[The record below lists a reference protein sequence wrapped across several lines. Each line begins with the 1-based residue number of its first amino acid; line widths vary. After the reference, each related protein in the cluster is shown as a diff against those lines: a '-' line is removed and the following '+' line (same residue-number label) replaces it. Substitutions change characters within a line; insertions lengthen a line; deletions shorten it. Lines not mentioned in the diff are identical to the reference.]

1 MKKTIFTIYMMFCF
15 MVSNAQYKVSIS
27 SSGIEVRRENT
38 NELLYNI
45 KEVSAISIKNLPD
58 TNSLNVNK
66 LITVYSASLQYILY
80 YSTISLVSTDGMTY
94 SPPTSIADFI
104 SKLTSSSGTKVETTI
119 VTENYSGIK
128 SSTSPTDI
136 NIPAI
141 IKQGFIQ
148 WTNVG
153 TGTVTINSPQG
164 GSIVLNSSA
173 TYISYPPATGLQ
185 YSGLSIVLSGGATIQ
200 WQFSY

>member
-1 MKKTIFTIYMMFCF
+1 
-15 MVSNAQYKVSIS
+15 MVSNAQYKVNIS
-27 SSGIEVRRENT
+27 SNGIEVRRENT
-38 NELLYNI
+38 NEVLYNI

-58 TNSLNVNK
+58 INSLNIDK

-80 YSTISLVSTDGMTY
+80 YSTISSVSTDGMTY
-94 SPPTSIADFI
+94 LPPTSIADFI
-104 SKLTSSSGTKVETTI
+104 SKLTSSSVTKVETTI

-128 SSTSPTDI
+128 SSVSATDI
-136 NIPAI
+136 NIPSI

-164 GSIVLNSSA
+164 GSIVMNSSA
-173 TYISYPPATGLQ
+173 SYISYPPATGLQ
-185 YSGLSIVLSGGATIQ
+185 YSGLSISLSGGATIQ